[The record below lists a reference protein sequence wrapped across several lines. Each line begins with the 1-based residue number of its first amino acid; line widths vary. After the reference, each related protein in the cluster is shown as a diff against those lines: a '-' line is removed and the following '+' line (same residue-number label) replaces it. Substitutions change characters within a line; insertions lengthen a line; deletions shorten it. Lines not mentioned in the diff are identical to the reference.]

1 MRKFSF
7 PRMHDPDHDFCIR
20 SILHRHK
27 HHLIFCFYHVGEG
40 DVFGDDVCRFNDIGR
55 SVADV
60 FALTYANV
68 HAIGRDELLSAL
80 AFYPEYGIQF
90 AKVFRLSYSLR
101 DEVCLF
107 VYLIQPI

>member
-1 MRKFSF
+1 LFSNFF
-7 PRMHDPDHDFCIR
+7 P
-20 SILHRHK
+20 
-27 HHLIFCFYHVGEG
+27 GEG
-40 DVFGDDVCRFNDIGR
+40 DVFGDDVCRFNDVGR

-68 HAIGRDELLSAL
+68 HAIGRDELLHAL

-101 DEVCLF
+101 DEVRL
-107 VYLIQPI
+107 YYIIL

>member
-1 MRKFSF
+1 MA
-7 PRMHDPDHDFCIR
+7 DT
-20 SILHRHK
+20 LHRHK
-27 HHLIFCFYHVGEG
+27 HSLIFSFYYIGEG

-68 HAIGRDELLSAL
+68 HAIGRDELLNAL

-90 AKVFRLSYSLR
+90 AKAFRLSCNLR
-101 DEVCLF
+101 DEVSLF
-107 VYLIQPI
+107 I

>member
-1 MRKFSF
+1 MNAIIVWSLHALTKASVEMDHRFHLLTFSF
-7 PRMHDPDHDFCIR
+7 
-20 SILHRHK
+20 S
-27 HHLIFCFYHVGEG
+27 HVGEG
-40 DVFGDDVCRFNDIGR
+40 DVFGDDVCRYNDTGR
-55 SVADV
+55 SAADV

-101 DEVCLF
+101 DEVRLF
-107 VYLIQPI
+107 VS